1 MKELLEKARL
11 PIFFLISVGVCWGVA
26 FIFSV
31 FPWSTNE
38 YKWWYFP
45 EVITVGTVA
54 GFILWG
60 AWEILICC
68 DFGEKKMKIVNPS
81 ATSIEKELAG
91 LSVCQR
97 IDRCAAT
104 CYQRPPKPT
113 EEDAEEFC
121 RHLIERG
128 HLPALEFATIHLFMP
143 WDYAEELV
151 ACKYLRADHNI
162 DGDLIVSGS
171 IRAFMEAGVEDA
183 LTEFLAHQFP
193 VFFQSEDPEEFDGT
207 DFVSDISLATDE
219 IPWQHRRVAVRVIC
233 SRAISHQLVR
243 HRPCSF
249 LQESQR
255 YCRYDDEVVFIRPEW
270 VSAEHFGEQP
280 EFAGWAWERAMETAE
295 LRYQEMLKSGLT
307 PQQARAVL
315 PESTKTE
322 LIMYA
327 SLPEWKHIFAMRCA
341 KAADPE
347 MRRIMIPLREQF
359 QAEYPEMWEE
369 N

>member
-1 MKELLEKARL
+1 
-11 PIFFLISVGVCWGVA
+11 
-26 FIFSV
+26 
-31 FPWSTNE
+31 
-38 YKWWYFP
+38 
-45 EVITVGTVA
+45 
-54 GFILWG
+54 
-60 AWEILICC
+60 
-68 DFGEKKMKIVNPS
+68 MKIVEPS
-81 ATSIEKELAG
+81 AVILEPELAG

-97 IDRCAAT
+97 IDRCASV

-113 EEDAEEFC
+113 EEDAEAFC
-121 RHLIERG
+121 RKLIERG
-128 HLPALEFATIHLFMP
+128 HLPALEFATIHLTVPF
-143 WDYAEELV
+143 WSSLDWREE
-151 ACKYLRADHNI
+151 KYLHVHHNRNSPV
-162 DGDLIVSGS
+162 GVVSGS
-171 IRAFMEAGVEDA
+171 IRAFMETDHGAHVGN
-183 LTEFLAHQFP
+183 FLASELP
-193 VFFQSEDPEEFDGT
+193 LFFAESDLPRG
-207 DFVSDISLATDE
+207 FVHFASPDE
-219 IPWQHRRVAVRVIC
+219 IPWQHKHVAVSVIC

-295 LRYQEMLKSGLT
+295 LRYQQMLKNGLT

-327 SLPEWKHIFAMRCA
+327 SLPEWLHIFKMRCSR
-341 KAADPE
+341 AADSE
-347 MRRIMIPLREQF
+347 IRRIMLPLREQF
-359 QAEYPEMWEE
+359 KTKYPEMWEE

>member
-1 MKELLEKARL
+1 
-11 PIFFLISVGVCWGVA
+11 
-26 FIFSV
+26 
-31 FPWSTNE
+31 
-38 YKWWYFP
+38 
-45 EVITVGTVA
+45 
-54 GFILWG
+54 
-60 AWEILICC
+60 
-68 DFGEKKMKIVNPS
+68 MKIVEPS
-81 ATSIEKELAG
+81 ATIIEKELAG

-104 CYQRPPKPT
+104 CYQRPPRPT
-113 EEDAEEFC
+113 EEDAEAFC

-128 HLPALEFATIHLFMP
+128 HLPALEFATIHLSMP

-151 ACKYLRADHNI
+151 ACKYLRAEHNI

-183 LTEFLAHQFP
+183 LTEFLAHHFP

-207 DFVSDISLATDE
+207 DFVSDINFATDE
-219 IPWQHRRVAVRVIC
+219 IPWQHKHVAVRVIC

-255 YCRYDDEVVFIRPEW
+255 YCRYDDEVTFIRPEW
-270 VSAEHFGEQP
+270 ADGNDLLAIGFEDECDSS
-280 EFAGWAWERAMETAE
+280 ER
-295 LRYQEMLKSGLT
+295 RYLARRGVGLS
-307 PQQARAVL
+307 PQQARGAL
-315 PESTKTE
+315 INDAKTE
-322 LIMYA
+322 LIVYA
-327 SLPEWKHIFAMRCA
+327 SLPEWRHIFDQRCA

-359 QAEYPEMWEE
+359 RAEYPEMWEGE
-369 N
+369 KA